1 MGRKILVWTS
11 ALVFLTP
18 LLCLASDGLLSVTP
32 ADGFHSEALP
42 GNSFDPPGKTYIL
55 QNTGTASIDWTV
67 TNASAAF
74 VVSKTA
80 GTLLPG
86 QVDVVTVTANASYS
100 FTPGVNCSDTIHFN
114 NVTNTQG
121 NTSRVVDAVVID
133 TKGDVNGDRT
143 VNLGDA
149 IFVLELMIGM
159 EPPGPLHPEGDV
171 NGDGK
176 IDMNEVLYILQKAA
190 GLR

>member
-1 MGRKILVWTS
+1 
-11 ALVFLTP
+11 
-18 LLCLASDGLLSVTP
+18 VTP

-42 GNSFDPPGKTYIL
+42 GNPFDPTGKTYIL
-55 QNTGTASIDWTV
+55 QNTGAASIDWTV
-67 TNASAAF
+67 THASAAF

-80 GTLLPG
+80 GTLLPW
-86 QVDVVTVTANASYS
+86 QVDVVTVTVNASYS

-149 IFVLELMIGM
+149 IFVLELMIRM

>member
-1 MGRKILVWTS
+1 VS
-11 ALVFLTP
+11 LTVIP
-18 LLCLASDGLLSVTP
+18 PGTLSVTP

-42 GNSFDPPGKTYIL
+42 GNPFDPPGKTYML
-55 QNTGTASIDWTV
+55 QNTGAAPIDWTV

-80 GTLLPG
+80 GTLFPAE
-86 QVDVVTVTANASYS
+86 VIAVSVTVNASYS
-100 FTPGVNCSDTIHFN
+100 FTPGVSYSDTIHFN
-114 NVTNTQG
+114 NTTNTQG

-133 TKGDVNGDRT
+133 RRGDVNGDFT
-143 VNLGDA
+143 VNLSDA
-149 IFVLELMIGM
+149 IFVLGLMAGIEQSGT
-159 EPPGPLHPEGDV
+159 LHTEGDV

-176 IDMNEVLYILQKAA
+176 IDMAEVLYILQKTA

>member
-1 MGRKILVWTS
+1 
-11 ALVFLTP
+11 
-18 LLCLASDGLLSVTP
+18 VTP
-32 ADGFHSEALP
+32 EDGFHSEALP
-42 GNSFDPPGKTYIL
+42 GNPFDPTGRTYTL
-55 QNTGTASIDWTV
+55 QNTGAASIDWTV
-67 TNASAAF
+67 THASAAF
-74 VVSKTA
+74 VVSKTE
-80 GTLLPG
+80 GTLLPSE
-86 QVDVVTVTANASYS
+86 VEEVTVTVNAGYS
-100 FTPGVNCSDTIHFN
+100 FTPGVVCSDTIYFN

-143 VNLGDA
+143 VDLYDA